1 MLLDRVAE
9 TAGRPFE
16 RLLERFVRERLDPAA
31 VVADEVMVVV
41 CIGVRGLEPGDPV
54 ADVDALH
61 EPQLGERLERP
72 VHACDAGRSTGRVD
86 AVVDLLRR
94 PAAVLRGEVLDDGA
108 SRAAAAQTGGAEPFE
123 RPFGPAVMPKR

>member
-1 MLLDRVAE
+1 MLLERVSE
-9 TAGRPFE
+9 TTCRSFE

-41 CIGVRGLEPGDPV
+41 GVGVRRLEPCDPV

-72 VHACDAGRSTGRVD
+72 VHARNAGHSAARVD

-94 PAAVLRGEVLDDGA
+94 PAAVLLREVLDDGA
-108 SRAAAAQTGGAEPFE
+108 SRTAATQPRGAEPFE
-123 RPFGPAVMPKR
+123 RPVGPAAHA

>member
-1 MLLDRVAE
+1 MLLERVAK

-16 RLLERFVRERLDPAA
+16 RLLERSVGERLDPAA

-41 CIGVRGLEPGDPV
+41 RIRVHRLEPCDPV

-61 EPQLGERLERP
+61 EPELDERLERP
-72 VHACDAGRSTGRVD
+72 VHACDTGRPTGRVD

-94 PAAVLRGEVLDDGA
+94 PAAVLPGEVLDDGP
-108 SRAAAAQTGGAEPFE
+108 SRAAAAQAGGAEPVE
-123 RPFGPAVMPKR
+123 RPVGPAVHA